1 MVCREDA
8 RRGALNQSSMRL
20 PGLNVGMINF
30 RGGAARYPK
39 SVTAMI
45 ASSIEGP
52 NCTVATST
60 MAASATAAIE
70 PLQDIRMIITHPRGL
85 DTTHLNRM

>member
-1 MVCREDA
+1 
-8 RRGALNQSSMRL
+8 
-20 PGLNVGMINF
+20 MINF
-30 RGGAARYPK
+30 GWGAARYPK

-52 NCTVATST
+52 NCAVVTGT

-70 PLQDIRMIITHPRGL
+70 PLQDIRMMIT
-85 DTTHLNRM
+85 